1 VQEIALSAEL
11 LSTNETALAQTYR
24 LQEEL
29 LKVSDV
35 EVVTDHVIHG
45 GIYTRTIRLA
55 PEIVLVGALIK
66 IPTTLIV
73 SGRTAVFTGAEWI
86 ELEGVHII
94 PARAGRKQ
102 TFVTRADTTIIMSFR
117 TDAKTVAEAE
127 TEFTD
132 EAEQL
137 VSQRAGEH
145 DTVTIT
151 GE

>member
-1 VQEIALSAEL
+1 MSAEL

-55 PEIVLVGALIK
+55 ADVVLVGALIK
-66 IPTTLIV
+66 IPTTLVIA
-73 SGRTAVFTGAEWI
+73 GRTAVFTGEEWI

-102 TFVTRADTTIIMSFR
+102 TFRTRDETTLIMSFR

-127 TEFTD
+127 AEFTD

-145 DTVTIT
+145 DTITIT